1 MFRGTERV
9 TSLALRSKTR
19 SDRRCR
25 RSSRHS
31 GDSIRCARIVRV
43 RLAQVGK
50 MTCKEGRLIPEFSRN
65 LQESLQDIARR
76 LVRKEGLEP
85 SRCYPQVP
93 ETCASTSSAT
103 FAGGRRIA
111 AQPEGVKESVGS
123 SLNRRRVLRRWR
135 RLRA

>member
-103 FAGGRRIA
+103 FAGVSRIA
-111 AQPEGVKESVGS
+111 AQRRDGQARHRLQLVIPSTRSAEES
-123 SLNRRRVLRRWR
+123 W
-135 RLRA
+135 